1 MLISDQRDKLEF
13 VGQLRH
19 AGGKWDA
26 ARAPLCKG
34 SCREATE
41 GLCSTTCR
49 LKQWLGEKVRR
60 NDFAVEFS
68 RFDDAS
74 AKWGAEQTLYVRTMG
89 TPGSLLLQPLSQL
102 R

>member
-1 MLISDQRDKLEF
+1 MKRQRIDKLKFAELF
-13 VGQLRH
+13 AQWY

-49 LKQWLGEKVRR
+49 LKQWFGEKVCR

-68 RFDDAS
+68 HFDDAS
-74 AKWGAEQTLYVRTMG
+74 AKWGQNGYCVI
-89 TPGSLLLQPLSQL
+89 
-102 R
+102 